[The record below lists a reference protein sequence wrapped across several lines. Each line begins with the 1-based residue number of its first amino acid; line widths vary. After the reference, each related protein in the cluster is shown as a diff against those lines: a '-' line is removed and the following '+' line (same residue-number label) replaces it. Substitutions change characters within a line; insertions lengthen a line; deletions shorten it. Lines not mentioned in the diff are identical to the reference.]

1 MNNRFEMNDML
12 RRIAGDRLMS
22 RFSEGPEEQL
32 PVQMQAIL
40 ALTAAVACWGFVG
53 AVLYLGFS
61 ALRTALGP
69 LSSFSSV
76 LA

>member
-1 MNNRFEMNDML
+1 MINRFEINDML

-53 AVLYLGFS
+53 AVVYLGFS

-69 LSSFSSV
+69 LSSFI
-76 LA
+76 A

>member
-1 MNNRFEMNDML
+1 MSNRFEINDML

-69 LSSFSSV
+69 LSSFI
-76 LA
+76 A

>member
-1 MNNRFEMNDML
+1 MNNQFQVNDML

-69 LSSFSSV
+69 LSS
-76 LA
+76 LIA

>member
-1 MNNRFEMNDML
+1 MNNRFDMNDML

-40 ALTAAVACWGFVG
+40 ALTAAVTCWGFVG

-69 LSSFSSV
+69 LSSFI
-76 LA
+76 A

>member
-1 MNNRFEMNDML
+1 MSSGFDMNEIL

-40 ALTAAVACWGFVG
+40 ALTAAVVCWGFLG

-61 ALRTALGP
+61 ALRTA
-69 LSSFSSV
+69 F
-76 LA
+76 

>member
-1 MNNRFEMNDML
+1 MSNRFEMNDML
-12 RRIAGDRLMS
+12 RRIAGDRMMS

-69 LSSFSSV
+69 LSS
-76 LA
+76 LIA

>member
-1 MNNRFEMNDML
+1 MNNQFQVNDML

-53 AVLYLGFS
+53 ALLYLGFS

-69 LSSFSSV
+69 LSSFMV
-76 LA
+76 

>member
-69 LSSFSSV
+69 LSSFI
-76 LA
+76 A

>member
-1 MNNRFEMNDML
+1 MNNQFEVNEML

-40 ALTAAVACWGFVG
+40 ALTAAIACWGFVG
-53 AVLYLGFS
+53 ALLYLGFS

-69 LSSFSSV
+69 LSVFI
-76 LA
+76 A

>member
-1 MNNRFEMNDML
+1 MDHRFEMSGML

-69 LSSFSSV
+69 LSSFI
-76 LA
+76 A

>member
-1 MNNRFEMNDML
+1 MNIRFEMNDML
-12 RRIAGDRLMS
+12 RRIAGDRMMS

-40 ALTAAVACWGFVG
+40 ALTAAIACWGFLG

-69 LSSFSSV
+69 LSS
-76 LA
+76 LIA

>member
-1 MNNRFEMNDML
+1 MNNRFEMNEML

-69 LSSFSSV
+69 LSSFI
-76 LA
+76 A

>member
-1 MNNRFEMNDML
+1 MNNRFDMNDML

-40 ALTAAVACWGFVG
+40 ALTAAIACWGFLG

-69 LSSFSSV
+69 LSS
-76 LA
+76 LIA

>member
-1 MNNRFEMNDML
+1 MNNQFQVNDML

-69 LSSFSSV
+69 LSSFM
-76 LA
+76 A

>member
-1 MNNRFEMNDML
+1 MSNRFEMNEML

-69 LSSFSSV
+69 LSNFI
-76 LA
+76 A

>member
-1 MNNRFEMNDML
+1 MSNRFEMNDML

-69 LSSFSSV
+69 LSSFI
-76 LA
+76 A

>member
-1 MNNRFEMNDML
+1 MDNRFEMSGML

-40 ALTAAVACWGFVG
+40 ALTAAIACWGFVG

-69 LSSFSSV
+69 LSS
-76 LA
+76 LIA

>member
-1 MNNRFEMNDML
+1 MNNQFQVNDML

-69 LSSFSSV
+69 LSSFMV
-76 LA
+76 

>member
-69 LSSFSSV
+69 LSSFIS
-76 LA
+76 

>member
-1 MNNRFEMNDML
+1 MNNRFDMNDML

-69 LSSFSSV
+69 LSSFI
-76 LA
+76 A

>member
-1 MNNRFEMNDML
+1 MNNGLGFDMNVL
-12 RRIAGDRLMS
+12 IRRIAGERMMS

-53 AVLYLGFS
+53 AVFYLGIS
-61 ALRTALGP
+61 ALRTAVGP
-69 LSSFSSV
+69 LSTLIV
-76 LA
+76 

>member
-40 ALTAAVACWGFVG
+40 ALTAAIACWGFLG

-69 LSSFSSV
+69 LSS
-76 LA
+76 LIA

>member
-1 MNNRFEMNDML
+1 MNNQYQVNDML

-69 LSSFSSV
+69 LSSFM
-76 LA
+76 A

>member
-1 MNNRFEMNDML
+1 MNNQFQMNDML

-69 LSSFSSV
+69 LST
-76 LA
+76 LMA